1 VWPDGLSPLEKLGH
15 PRASPRVTLLF
26 SGRQTVGSHPNKG
39 DNCIISNRGHFFISI
54 VMYLI
59 HISYNYIKEN
69 IMFRF
74 HLILNAKA
82 YDFHFNT
89 YFNKLIVFVF
99 YSIFWCNGQLIHSC
113 SYVLLLWII
122 CPWTTHAEIL
132 MVETLLNND
141 ATGNFFSLQYF
152 GYIYWFWYVYI

>member
-1 VWPDGLSPLEKLGH
+1 
-15 PRASPRVTLLF
+15 
-26 SGRQTVGSHPNKG
+26 
-39 DNCIISNRGHFFISI
+39 
-54 VMYLI
+54 
-59 HISYNYIKEN
+59 
-69 IMFRF
+69 MFRF

-141 ATGNFFSLQYF
+141 ATRKFFSSPDPKGHASYCHH
-152 GYIYWFWYVYI
+152 